1 MSLLLP
7 SESQFFM
14 KVVFPQPESAASP
27 ITTGD
32 DDDDEKSAMAFLS
45 GVLL

>member
-7 SESQFFM
+7 SKSQFFM
-14 KVVFPQPESAASP
+14 KVVFPQPESGASP
-27 ITTGD
+27 ITTG